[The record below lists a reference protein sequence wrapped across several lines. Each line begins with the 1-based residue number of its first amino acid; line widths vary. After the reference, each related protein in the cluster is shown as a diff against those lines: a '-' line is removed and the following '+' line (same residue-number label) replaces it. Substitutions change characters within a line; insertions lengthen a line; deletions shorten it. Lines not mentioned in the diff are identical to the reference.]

1 MNRLFWRMTMG
12 TVALL
17 AVTLYFL
24 QFHEAHP
31 EANTPGIRW
40 VPYEQAVELS
50 AASGK
55 PLLIDFYA
63 DWCGPCREMDAT
75 TLRNGDVVE
84 LVEENFVPVRLP
96 ETSEYAEELGER
108 YDVHLYPTFVVAAPG
123 GEVLRRIHGFHRAGA
138 YVRELEQALTHT
150 IEPEFDIA
158 M

>member
-1 MNRLFWRMTMG
+1 MATAQSNDQVLHVDQT
-12 TVALL
+12 
-17 AVTLYFL
+17 
-24 QFHEAHP
+24 QFDRVVLES
-31 EANTPGIRW
+31 E
-40 VPYEQAVELS
+40 VPVLV
-50 AASGK
+50 
-55 PLLIDFYA
+55 DFYA

-96 ETSEYAEELGER
+96 ETSEHAEELGER

-123 GEVLRRIHGFHRAGA
+123 GEMLRRIHGFHRAGA

>member
-1 MNRLFWRMTMG
+1 MHRLLWRITMG
-12 TVALL
+12 GVALL
-17 AVTLYFL
+17 AIALFFL

-31 EANTPGIRW
+31 NADAPGIHW

-75 TLRNGDVVE
+75 TLRDHDVVE
-84 LVEENFVPVRLP
+84 LVEARFLPVRLP
-96 ETSEYAEELGER
+96 EASEHALQLGER
-108 YDVHLYPTFVVAAPG
+108 YEVHVYPTFVVADPAGEMVRRFHGFYAPG
-123 GEVLRRIHGFHRAGA
+123 PYL
-138 YVRELEQALTHT
+138 RELELALTDT
-150 IEPEFDIA
+150 DEPGFDIA